1 MVTINTD
8 VKDVPRVIWEGLTT
22 ATSPGDAFKL
32 VSQAA
37 LAGCVQ
43 FTGTFGGATV
53 IMQGSND
60 GTNWFT
66 LKDILGFDIS
76 ATAAGAAE
84 FTTSAAFIRA
94 SASGGTGDDIDVVV
108 VLRG

>member
-1 MVTINTD
+1 MATLNTD
-8 VKDVPRVIWEGLTT
+8 IKDVPRVIWSGLTT
-22 ATSPGDAFKL
+22 AASPGAAFKI

-37 LAGCVQ
+37 LAGCAQ

-66 LKDILGFDIS
+66 LKDLTGTNVS
-76 ATAAGAAE
+76 ATAAGAFE
-84 FTTSAAFIRA
+84 FTTSAVYIRA
-94 SASGGTGDDIDVVV
+94 SASGGTGDSIDVVV
-108 VLRG
+108 ALRG

>member
-1 MVTINTD
+1 MATLNTD
-8 VKDVPRVIWEGLTT
+8 IKDVPRVIWSGLTT
-22 ATSPGDAFKL
+22 AASPGAALKL
-32 VSQAA
+32 TAQAA

-66 LKDILGFDIS
+66 LKDLTGADVS
-76 ATAAGAAE
+76 ATAAGAFE
-84 FTTSAAFIRA
+84 FTTSAAYIRA
-94 SASGGTGDDIDVVV
+94 SASGGTGDNINVVMT
-108 VLRG
+108 LRG

>member
-1 MVTINTD
+1 MAAINTAI
-8 VKDVPRVIWEGLTT
+8 KDVPRVIWSALSTSG
-22 ATSPGDAFKL
+22 SPGDAFKL
-32 VSQAA
+32 ISQSA

-66 LKDILGFDIS
+66 LKDLLGFNIS
-76 ATAAGAAE
+76 ATAANAFE
-84 FTTSAAFIRA
+84 FTTSAAYIRA
-94 SASGGTGDDIDVVV
+94 SSSGGTGDSVDVVV